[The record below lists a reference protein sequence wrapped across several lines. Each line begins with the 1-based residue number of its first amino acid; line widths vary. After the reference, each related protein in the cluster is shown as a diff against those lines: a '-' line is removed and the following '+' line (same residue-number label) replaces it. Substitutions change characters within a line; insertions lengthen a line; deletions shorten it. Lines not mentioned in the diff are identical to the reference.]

1 MAAQKS
7 ILLGAHMS
15 AAGGL
20 EKALLAGTSI
30 GCTAIQL
37 FTKSNQQWA
46 TRTISTEESTLFKA
60 TRDNSAISSVVAHAS
75 YLINIASSRPELV
88 QKSIEGLH
96 LELER
101 CNTLGIDA
109 LILHPGAY
117 TDGTLQE
124 GLAQA
129 IRSINHV
136 LAQVPKGT
144 KLLIENMAGQGTTI
158 GSNLEELA
166 ALIQGIDEQQ
176 RIGVCIDTCH
186 LFAAGIDIS
195 APEHYQKFWERFEK
209 LIGIQKLGAIHM
221 NDSVKSLGSR
231 LDRHCDIGKGH
242 IGLATFAQLLN
253 DTKLDEIP
261 KILETPK
268 TKGLEEDKINLGVL
282 VNLLDPEHR
291 SQAANTP
298 LSRYFL

>member
-1 MAAQKS
+1 MTAQKS

-15 AAGGL
+15 TAGGL

-46 TRTISTEESTLFKA
+46 AKAISAEESALFKA
-60 TRDNSAISSVVAHAS
+60 TRDNSAINSVVAHAS

-88 QKSIEGLH
+88 QKSIEGLR

-101 CNTLGIDA
+101 CNTLAIDA

-136 LAQVPKGT
+136 LARVPKGT

-166 ALIQGIDEQQ
+166 TLIQGIDEQQ

-195 APEHYQKFWERFEK
+195 TPDHYQKFWERFEK

-221 NDSVKSLGSR
+221 NDSVKPLGSR

-242 IGLATFAQLLN
+242 IGLATFAQLVN
-253 DTKLDEIP
+253 DTKLDKIP

-291 SQAANTP
+291 SQAVNTP
-298 LSRYFL
+298 LSRYFI